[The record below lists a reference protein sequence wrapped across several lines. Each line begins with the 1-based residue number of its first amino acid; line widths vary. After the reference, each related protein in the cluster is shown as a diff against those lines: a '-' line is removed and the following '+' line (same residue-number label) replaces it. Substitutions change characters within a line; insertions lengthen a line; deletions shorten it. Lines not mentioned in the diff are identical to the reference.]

1 MELNVNLDVITITYE
16 PTGQEVFKS
25 TEINGDGDGEGDMN
39 SLKYKIGYAD
49 MIPEHLAFAEEKMV
63 MYDGEMNAEG
73 YDELHRFLS
82 YVEDCDFFKVKYT
95 TVNVTV

>member
-16 PTGQEVFKS
+16 PTDQEVFKCVDLNS
-25 TEINGDGDGEGDMN
+25 DGEGDMN

-49 MIPEHLAFAEEKMV
+49 MIPEHLAFAEETMV

-95 TVNVTV
+95 TVNVKV

>member
-1 MELNVNLDVITITYE
+1 MELNVNLDVITITYK

-25 TEINGDGDGEGDMN
+25 VEINGYEDGDMN
-39 SLKYKIGYAD
+39 SLKYKIGHAD
-49 MIPEHLAFAEEKMV
+49 MKPEHLAFAEKTMV

-82 YVEDCDFFKVKYT
+82 YVEDCDFFKVNFT
-95 TVNVTV
+95 TVEVKV